1 MQGSFRKKFAGVFIA
16 LLPIMCPYGFGKIP
30 IMLLIA
36 GVYFLFS
43 QHKNGFVGR
52 QMQCVRYYTFFTLL
66 LSFNGFL
73 LSYPSDSLIFSI
85 ISAVLTFVFYSAVF
99 CDSDFAISKKYL
111 YIGGYCCCAVLL
123 YQVICEI
130 LGLPHFT
137 GELPFF
143 NNLLG
148 AWPEET
154 YGYRFNSLF
163 SEPSYFAIYML
174 PLVVMAIRDRNL
186 IASWVFGA
194 FIVLSS
200 SSLGIVTLVACIA
213 FEVVFGLKGKK
224 SKLLGFAIIAIVG
237 LVTFYIVS
245 KSEAL
250 MTFIELSQ
258 HKFERIEEGESDLR
272 LIGYLSLYNTLPQ
285 KESIFG
291 VGLAQ
296 MGNYFRNIYNYSNT
310 PVTTLI
316 NSGFIGLIILIV
328 FWVQLF
334 VKSKAKRCI
343 TYFLVFLAVSFAD
356 PLIFSDRYY
365 YLLYFI
371 LFCEKSLPREN
382 KELSKILI
390 KK

>member
-1 MQGSFRKKFAGVFIA
+1 MS
-16 LLPIMCPYGFGKIP
+16 PYGLGKIP

-43 QHKNGFVGR
+43 QHKNAFVGH
-52 QMQCVRYYTFFTLL
+52 QMQCIRYYTLFTLL
-66 LSFNGFL
+66 LSLNGFL
-73 LSYPSDSLIFSI
+73 LDYPSGSLFFSI
-85 ISAVLTFVFYSAVF
+85 LSAVLTFVFYSAVF

-111 YIGGYCCCAVLL
+111 YIGGYICCAVLL
-123 YQVICEI
+123 YQVVCEI

-148 AWPEET
+148 DWPEET
-154 YGYRFNSLF
+154 FGYRFNSLF

-174 PLVVMAIRDRNL
+174 PLVVMAMRDKNL
-186 IASWVFGA
+186 IAAWIFGV

-213 FEVVFGLKGKK
+213 YEIIFGLKGKK
-224 SKLLGFAIIAIVG
+224 SKLLGLAIIAIV
-237 LVTFYIVS
+237 VFFTFYIIS
-245 KSEAL
+245 RSEAL
-250 MTFIELSQ
+250 MAFIELSQ
-258 HKFERIEEGESDLR
+258 RKFERIEDGESDLR
-272 LIGYLSLYNTLPQ
+272 LIGYLSLYNTLPL

-296 MGNYFRNIYNYSNT
+296 MGNYFKNIFNYSNT

-316 NSGFIGLIILIV
+316 NSGLIGFIILIV
-328 FWVQLF
+328 FWIQLF
-334 VKSKAKRCI
+334 VKSKKKRCF

-371 LFCEKSLPREN
+371 LFCEKILPRG
-382 KELSKILI
+382 KQVVV
-390 KK
+390 

>member
-1 MQGSFRKKFAGVFIA
+1 MQVDFRRKFAGAFIA
-16 LLPIMCPYGFGKIP
+16 LLPIMSPYGLGKIP

-43 QHKNGFVGR
+43 QHKNAFVGH
-52 QMQCVRYYTFFTLL
+52 QMQCIRYYTLFTLL
-66 LSFNGFL
+66 LSLNGFL
-73 LSYPSDSLIFSI
+73 LDYPSGSLFFSI
-85 ISAVLTFVFYSAVF
+85 LSAVLTFVFYSAVF

-111 YIGGYCCCAVLL
+111 YIGGYICCAVLL
-123 YQVICEI
+123 YQVVCEI

-148 AWPEET
+148 DWPEET
-154 YGYRFNSLF
+154 FGYRFNSLF

-174 PLVVMAIRDRNL
+174 PLVVMAMRDKNL
-186 IASWVFGA
+186 IAAWIFGV

-200 SSLGIVTLVACIA
+200 SSLGIVTLVACLAYEII
-213 FEVVFGLKGKK
+213 FGLKGKK
-224 SKLLGFAIIAIVG
+224 SKLLGLAIIAIV
-237 LVTFYIVS
+237 VFFTSYIIS
-245 KSEAL
+245 RSEAL
-250 MTFIELSQ
+250 MAFIELSQ
-258 HKFERIEEGESDLR
+258 RKFERIEDGESDLR
-272 LIGYLSLYNTLPQ
+272 LIGYLSLYNTLPL

-296 MGNYFRNIYNYSNT
+296 MGNYFKNIFNYSNT

-316 NSGFIGLIILIV
+316 NSGLIGFIILIV
-328 FWVQLF
+328 FWIQLF
-334 VKSKAKRCI
+334 VKSKKKRCF

-371 LFCEKSLPREN
+371 LFCEKILPRG
-382 KELSKILI
+382 KQVVV
-390 KK
+390 